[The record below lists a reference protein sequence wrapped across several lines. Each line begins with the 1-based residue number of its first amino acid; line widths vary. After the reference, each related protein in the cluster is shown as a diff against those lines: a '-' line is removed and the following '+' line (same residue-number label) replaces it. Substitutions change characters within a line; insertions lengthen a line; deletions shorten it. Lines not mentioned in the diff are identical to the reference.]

1 MSRLRALAVL
11 PLALALALAACGDDG
26 DGAGGSAGRP
36 GGLADDLFVE
46 VVTDGGFVPVGFDFR
61 MVPQVVVYADGTVVV
76 PGAVP
81 AIYPGPA
88 VSPLA
93 TGRLDEAT
101 LADLVA
107 TAADAGLLDP
117 GADMDLP
124 PGQMIADA
132 PTTTVRLVV
141 DGGEHRLVAPALGLA
156 SPETPTRTALADFVN
171 RVANAAT
178 LAASDLLDPVAYRV
192 QRLDLDGGD
201 PGVQPNT
208 IDWPEGVTEPVPDK
222 CTAIVGE
229 EADAFEAVLAGATEI
244 TRWRLADGTETG
256 LAVRPV
262 LAHETAC

>member
-1 MSRLRALAVL
+1 MSRLRALALLSV
-11 PLALALALAACGDDG
+11 AAVALAACGDG
-26 DGAGGSAGRP
+26 DEAGGGPVGRP

-46 VVTDGGFVPVGFDFR
+46 VVTDGGFVPPGFDFR

-101 LADLVA
+101 LTDLVA
-107 TAADAGLLDP
+107 TATDAGLLDP

-141 DGGEHRLVAPALGLA
+141 DGVEHRLVAPALGLA
-156 SPETPTRTALADFVN
+156 SPETQTRAALADFVN

-178 LAASDLLDPVAYRV
+178 TTASDVLDPAAYRV
-192 QRLDLDGGD
+192 QRVDLDAD

-208 IDWPEGVTEPVPDK
+208 VDWPEGVTEPVPDK
-222 CTAIVGE
+222 CTAVVGE
-229 EADAFEAVLAGATEI
+229 QADAFEAVLAGATEI

-256 LAVRPV
+256 LAIRPV